1 MLKFLLSFF
10 VSLIIAPYSWC
21 QTVDDAHELLWEI
34 SGNGLKSN
42 SYLFGSLHSNDRR
55 LFNLTDSTYFALNEA
70 NIISLEADVFSMF
83 ESLDTRISPVDLNY
97 DREGNPYTSHSE
109 TSETIYGDED
119 GMPQF
124 LDAYF
129 QQYCF
134 NSDKQFYPLETV
146 EFQLSVFS
154 DIQFSGFGQLNFE
167 QLLTTKDDMIELYLK
182 GDIYNL
188 DQTLKGSLS
197 MYAGGYQELIV
208 DRNIGMSHML
218 DSILKQDDNKVFCA
232 VGAGHL
238 AGPKGVINLLRN
250 KGYSVRKVL
259 ASYSEEKSDF
269 EHEFKSIRNYNY
281 ENDSLNIKVV
291 FPGKPQV
298 VEDEWADTEL
308 KLIYRDLGQG
318 NLYHV
323 EVYLLAENADLKS
336 LADSY
341 IHSPN
346 KSPARM
352 VELKDGTEAIEGI
365 SDSYL
370 EGINWIRIIKNDNY
384 YLVLKASGGSKFV
397 NSKRAHSFFNK
408 VQIN

>member
-21 QTVDDAHELLWEI
+21 QTEDDAHELLWEI
-34 SGNGLKSN
+34 SGNGLTSN

-70 NIISLEADVFSMF
+70 NIISLEADIFSMF
-83 ESLDTRISPVDLNY
+83 ESLDTRISQVDLNY
-97 DREGNPYTSHSE
+97 DREGNPYATHSK

-134 NSDKQFYPLETV
+134 NADKQFYPLETV

-154 DIQFSGFGQLNFE
+154 DRQFSGFGQLNFE
-167 QLLTTKDDMIELYLK
+167 HLLTSKDDMIDLYLK

-197 MYAGGYQELIV
+197 IYSGGYQELIV

-218 DSILKQDDNKVFCA
+218 DSILNQNDNKVFCA

-238 AGPKGVINLLRN
+238 AGPKGVINLLRD

-259 ASYSEEKSDF
+259 ASYSDEKSSF
-269 EHEFKSIRNYNY
+269 EREFKSIRNYNY
-281 ENDSLNIKVV
+281 VNDTLNLKVI
-291 FPGKPQV
+291 FPGKPKV
-298 VEDEWADTEL
+298 VEDEWLDSEL

-318 NLYHV
+318 NLYDV
-323 EVYLLAENADLKS
+323 EVYLLAEDADLES

-341 IHSPN
+341 IHSPDE
-346 KSPARM
+346 SPARKIKL
-352 VELKDGTEAIEGI
+352 EDGSEAIEGI
-365 SDSYL
+365 SDYFL
-370 EGINWIRIIKNDNY
+370 EGINWFRIIKNDTY
-384 YLVLKASGGSKFV
+384 YIVLKASGGSKFV
-397 NSKRAHSFFNK
+397 NSKRAQSFFNK